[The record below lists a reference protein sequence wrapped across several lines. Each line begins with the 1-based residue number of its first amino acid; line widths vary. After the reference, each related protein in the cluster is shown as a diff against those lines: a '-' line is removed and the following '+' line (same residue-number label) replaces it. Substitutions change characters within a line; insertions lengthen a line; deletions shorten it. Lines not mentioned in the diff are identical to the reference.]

1 MTNIIE
7 FKPKSADEAKP
18 PRVAPDE
25 YYWLEDLHMAAAYAG
40 LVSRDLDVL
49 KMLTEAKYQMLKD
62 GKALTQLPL
71 DVRTKCGAYLGGTKE
86 ERKARIQSVIEA
98 IYCRK

>member
-7 FKPKSADEAKP
+7 FKSKSADAAKP

-49 KMLTEAKYQMLKD
+49 KMLAEAKYKMLVE
-62 GKALTQLPL
+62 GKALTRLPL
-71 DVRTKCGAYLGGTKE
+71 DVRTKCGAYLGGTKG

>member
-7 FKPKSADEAKP
+7 FKPKSADAAKP

-25 YYWLEDLHMAAAYAG
+25 NYWLEDLHMAAAYAG

-49 KMLTEAKYQMLKD
+49 KMLTEAKYKMLED
-62 GKALTQLPL
+62 GKALTRLPL
-71 DVRTKCGAYLGGTKE
+71 DVRTQCGAYLGGTRE

-98 IYCRK
+98 IYSRK

>member
-7 FKPKSADEAKP
+7 FKPKAAEGAEP
-18 PRVAPDE
+18 PKVAPNK

-40 LVSRDLDVL
+40 LVSRDIDVL
-49 KMLTEAKYQMLKD
+49 KLLTEAKYKMLAE
-62 GKALTQLPL
+62 GKALTRLPL
-71 DVRTKCGAYLGGTKE
+71 DVRTQCGAYLGGTRE

-98 IYCRK
+98 IYSRK